1 MTYVQQP
8 GLFELQPTFLVHYS
22 SYKQALF
29 SLWLGDVLASLRAMP
44 ANSVHVVFFSP
55 PYWMIK
61 DYGHPDQWGQEPTL
75 AGHIDNILALFAEL
89 RRVLHPT
96 GTVWMNYQD
105 VCSQNGKKTTP
116 EEMEGFIRRQ
126 AEYEYQTSQF
136 GKRQW
141 QRAAGTAKASGIK
154 AKNMLQI
161 PQRLSLAI
169 QDTGW
174 FLRGEIIWEKPNCN
188 SEGVRDR
195 PSRSHEMI
203 YMFSRKPQYFY
214 DIHAVRNRQR
224 VEGDGWVHGTQLR
237 SVWKIPAA
245 PSKSGHPATFPLELP
260 RRGVLLGSSHLGCC
274 PECLHPVRPL
284 YEPGEPDLRAQRA
297 CGGNSAGEYH
307 GKGKRDYSAT
317 NSQDPSDVKRRR
329 LKSLRPWRLCG
340 ARATCR
346 CLRSADDAIPCT
358 VLDPFS
364 GEGTTGRA
372 ALMNGRAYVGIEIVE
387 KHAQYQVDHVA
398 PLAGLLERLR

>member
-1 MTYVQQP
+1 MTYQP
-8 GLFELQPTFLVHYS
+8 GLFELNPTFTTPG
-22 SYKQALF
+22 ARPLF
-29 SLWLGDVLASLRAMP
+29 SLWCMDVLAALRAMP
-44 ANSVHVVFFSP
+44 ANSVHVAFFSP

-75 AGHIDNILALFAEL
+75 AAHVANILALFAEL
-89 RRVLHPT
+89 RRVLHPS

-105 VCSQNGKKTTP
+105 VCSQNGKKVTP

-126 AEYEYQTSQF
+126 AEYEYQTQQF

-141 QRAAGTAKASGIK
+141 QRAAGTAKASGVK
-154 AKNMLQI
+154 PKNMLMI
-161 PQRLSLAI
+161 PQRLALAI
-169 QDTGW
+169 QDAGW
-174 FLRGEIIWEKPNCN
+174 FLRAEIIWEKPNCN

-203 YMFSRKPQYFY
+203 YMFSRKHSYFY
-214 DIHAVRNRQR
+214 DIHAIRNNQR
-224 VEGDGWVHGTQLR
+224 TCPDGWTFGSQLR
-237 SVWKIPAA
+237 SVWRIPSL

-274 PECLHPVRPL
+274 PECLCPVRPT

-297 CGGNSAGEYH
+297 CGGNAKGEYH
-307 GKGKRDYSAT
+307 GKGKRDYSAS
-317 NSQDPSDVKRRR
+317 NSQDPSEVKRRR

-340 ARATCR
+340 AQPTCQ
-346 CLRSADDAIPCT
+346 CLRKVDNAIPCT
-358 VLDPFS
+358 ILDPFS

-372 ALMNGRAYVGIEIVE
+372 ALMNGRAYVGVE
-387 KHAQYQVDHVA
+387 LHPEHAQWQVQNVA
-398 PLAGLLERLR
+398 PLATLLGRLG